1 MKIPSFTRKE
11 LSSLFFSL
19 SSLTEKNIIYDG
31 INFLNSFLFSFPFY
45 FLSSFLFFFSLFRQ
59 FCNDERYKRA
69 PSFSLKGNRM
79 VIGERLDSN

>member
-31 INFLNSFLFSFPFY
+31 INFLNSFLFSFLFR
-45 FLSSFLFFFSLFRQ
+45 LSSFLFFFSLFR
-59 FCNDERYKRA
+59 
-69 PSFSLKGNRM
+69 
-79 VIGERLDSN
+79 

>member
-31 INFLNSFLFSFPFY
+31 INFLNSFLFSFPSF
-45 FLSSFLFFFSLFRQ
+45 FLPLLFFF
-59 FCNDERYKRA
+59 
-69 PSFSLKGNRM
+69 
-79 VIGERLDSN
+79 V